1 MIDVE
6 IVELTGGAVAAKF
19 LGPLLTPSL
28 FEEPGKLFEV
38 MVYPGQTHGWDVANR
53 GAHTPAVDGECGRA
67 MNVYNQFPVCRNN
80 ATTNDM
86 RIKIEGFVRQ
96 TQSQ

>member
-1 MIDVE
+1 LGPYIAPL
-6 IVELTGGAVAAKF
+6 IVFTGGKDTATPPDECRKAVFTKAR
-19 LGPLLTPSL
+19 
-28 FEEPGKLFEV
+28 EWV
-38 MVYPGQTHGWDVANR
+38 HYPGQTHGWDAANR

-67 MNVYNQFPVCRNN
+67 MNIYNQFPVCRSN

-86 RIKIEGFVRQ
+86 RSKIEGFVRQ